1 MSKTQGSVYIA
12 TSLDGFI
19 ARENGEVGWLQEG
32 EQVEGEDFG
41 YHAFME
47 SVDVLVMGRNSF
59 EMVLSF
65 DVPWPYG
72 EKKVVVLTSKG
83 VEIPAELQ
91 DRVEALG
98 GTPEEIMAQLSQRG
112 FQHAYIDGG
121 ITVQRFLA
129 AGLIQKLIITRVP
142 RLLGSGIPLFGPL
155 PADLLLKHVRTE
167 AYANGMVQSEY
178 NIAERSTKLC
188 RSFDLRP

>member
-1 MSKTQGSVYIA
+1 MSQTGASVYIA

-32 EQVEGEDFG
+32 EQVEEEDFG

-59 EMVLSF
+59 EKVLSF

-72 EKKVVVLTSKG
+72 EKNVVVLTSKG
-83 VEIPAELQ
+83 VEIPAELR
-91 DRVEALG
+91 DRVEAMS
-98 GTPEEIMAQLSQRG
+98 GTPTEIIARLTERG
-112 FQHAYIDGG
+112 FKHAYIDGG
-121 ITVQRFLA
+121 VTVQRFLA

-155 PADLLLKHVRTE
+155 PQDVLLKHIRTE

-178 NIAERSTKLC
+178 AIL
-188 RSFDLRP
+188 